1 MCRAFLIWDTLLM
14 EMVDARCV
22 RSSMIYGSETRP
34 VLADVGFSKSRYADN
49 KMDV

>member
-14 EMVDARCV
+14 EKLDARCV

-34 VLADVGFSKSRYADN
+34 VLADAGF
-49 KMDV
+49 